1 MEKTLG
7 AFVSALRKADLEVSP
22 AETLDAMAALDIV
35 GLEDKR
41 LLQHSLAMILAKTPE
56 EKETFDICFE
66 RFFSFRQFKA
76 ASKSSPGGTEVT
88 AHGLSMGTEGEAE
101 GKPEAE
107 EDQKDQKGK
116 KRRIRA
122 QAHHNSWLGHILL
135 NDDQAELSLAMSEAA
150 ARTKLNQIKTLRE
163 RGLYTRRILVH
174 MGINQL
180 DAEITRLDQADDENS
195 RHTAGLLADARIYL
209 NEQVRDFVEEQY
221 LLTVDGSGNRFLRE
235 AVSDTKLSNMQ
246 VYYFDHIREAVR
258 KLAHQLAKRH
268 AKKRKVYNRGKLD
281 IRKTMR
287 RNVAYDGTPFEI
299 QWKQTRVQR
308 PRVFVICDV
317 SGSVRNVSRFLL
329 TFLYSLQ
336 EILPRVRAFA
346 FSNELGEVT
355 EFFERY
361 PLDEAID
368 MSLDDYG
375 KGSTD
380 YGSAFRKFKELSL
393 SDVDSRSTVIIL
405 GDSRNNYFDNGAE
418 TLKQISQKCRQVI
431 WLNPEPRQ
439 KWREGDAE
447 MKAYLPHC
455 HYADVCNSLKDLERL
470 VSRVL
475 RTAR

>member
-1 MEKTLG
+1 MDKTLG

-41 LLQHSLAMILAKTPE
+41 LLHHSLAMILAKSPE

-66 RFFSFRQFKA
+66 RFFSFRQFRQEPPTPATSGEEA
-76 ASKSSPGGTEVT
+76 AESELAMDSG
-88 AHGLSMGTEGEAE
+88 GEA
-101 GKPEAE
+101 
-107 EDQKDQKGK
+107 DNNSQKGK
-116 KRRIRA
+116 KRRSRDL
-122 QAHHNSWLGHILL
+122 AHHNSWLGHILL
-135 NDDQAELSLAMSEAA
+135 NDNQAELSLAMSRAA
-150 ARTKLNQIKTLRE
+150 TETKLDQIKTLRE
-163 RGLYTRRILVH
+163 RSLYTRRILVH

-180 DAEITRLDQADDENS
+180 DAEISRLNQANDAKS
-195 RHTAGLLADARIYL
+195 RHTASLLADARIYL
-209 NEQVRDFVEEQY
+209 TEQVRDFVEEQY

-235 AVSDTKLSNMQ
+235 AVSATKLSNMQ
-246 VYYFDHIREAVR
+246 AYYFDHIREAVR

-268 AKKRKVYNRGKLD
+268 AKRRKVYNRGKLD

-299 QWKQTRVQR
+299 QWKQTRVER

-336 EILPRVRAFA
+336 EVLPRVRAFA

-380 YGSAFRKFKELSL
+380 YGSAFRKFKELCL
-393 SDVDSRSTVIIL
+393 TDVDTRSTVIIL
-405 GDSRNNYFDNGAE
+405 GDARNNYFDNGSE

-439 KWREGDAE
+439 KWQDGDAE
-447 MKAYLPHC
+447 MKAFLPHC

-470 VSRVL
+470 VGRVL